1 MQIRLGLRSKANGPG
16 RRVAAGFWSLA
27 LAGAVACGA
36 TPEQTAADPAQTG
49 AAGVAGQTQSAANPI
64 EETTMAQ
71 PINSKAPTA
80 TPFDHSGYD
89 AVLKAYVDEAG
100 QVDYAGLG
108 KDRAGLD
115 AYVAA
120 LGRENQAQ
128 VAAWS
133 RADQMAFY
141 INAYNA
147 ITLARIINHYP
158 PKGSGLLHPKISIRN
173 ISGVWDKITNP
184 VGGEDVTL
192 EFIEHKILR
201 ARYKDPRI
209 HAALVCAAISC
220 PNLAREA
227 YTGARLEEQLDR
239 EAANFVRNS
248 TKSDVRPDEKT
259 VYLSSIFDWFKEDFE
274 HLASGV
280 PGATE
285 AGGKAAKLAGGLG
298 FIEKFGDPA
307 DAEFLRSGQYK
318 VKILKYDWTLNEQ

>member
-1 MQIRLGLRSKANGPG
+1 MRYRIRSTRSGFI
-16 RRVAAGFWSLA
+16 RRAAAGFWSLA
-27 LAGAVACGA
+27 LAGTVACGA
-36 TPEQTAADPAQTG
+36 APEQTAADPAQTG
-49 AAGVAGQTQSAANPI
+49 PAGQAQSGADPI

-71 PINSKAPTA
+71 PSNSKAATA
-80 TPFDHSGYD
+80 MPFDHSGYD
-89 AVLKAYVDEAG
+89 AVLKAYVDDAG

-128 VAAWS
+128 IAAWS

-158 PKGSGLLHPKISIRN
+158 PKGIGLLHPKISIRN

-192 EFIEHKILR
+192 EEIEHEILR
-201 ARYKDPRI
+201 AKYKDPRI

-239 EAANFVRNS
+239 EAANFVRDS
-248 TKSDVRPDEKT
+248 AKSDVRPDEKR
-259 VYLSSIFDWFKEDFE
+259 VYLSPIFDWFKEDFE
-274 HLASGV
+274 HLASDV
-280 PGATE
+280 PGAAD
-285 AGGKAAKLAGGLG
+285 AGGKVGELAGGLG
-298 FIEKFGDPA
+298 FVAKFGDPA

-318 VKILKYDWTLNEQ
+318 VKLLKYDWTLNEQ

>member
-1 MQIRLGLRSKANGPG
+1 MAS
-16 RRVAAGFWSLA
+16 
-27 LAGAVACGA
+27 
-36 TPEQTAADPAQTG
+36 PA
-49 AAGVAGQTQSAANPI
+49 
-64 EETTMAQ
+64 
-71 PINSKAPTA
+71 NSKAATA
-80 TPFDHSGYD
+80 MPFDHSGYD
-89 AVLKAYVDEAG
+89 AVLKAYVDDAG
-100 QVDYAGLG
+100 QVDYVGLG

-115 AYVAA
+115 AYVGA

-128 VAAWS
+128 VAAWG

-184 VGGEDVTL
+184 VGGDNLTL
-192 EFIEHKILR
+192 EDIEHKILR
-201 ARYKDPRI
+201 VKYKDPRI

-239 EAANFVRNS
+239 EAANFARNS
-248 TKSDVRPDEKT
+248 AKSDVRPDEKR
-259 VYLSSIFDWFKEDFE
+259 VYLSSIFDWFPEDFE
-274 HLASGV
+274 HLASAV
-280 PGATE
+280 PAATK
-285 AGGKAAKLAGGLG
+285 AGGKTAELAGGVG

-307 DAEFLRSGQYK
+307 DAEFLRSGDYK
-318 VKILKYDWTLNEQ
+318 VKVLDYDWSLNEQ